1 MVTVSLYTRHMSNGI
16 VFHSLAA
23 LAYAA
28 LGLGL
33 CRSLSSTPPVVQAGI
48 FARLGLLFAIILHGF
63 ALQDTILQEGN
74 LRVSWSLALSAAVW
88 IGMVVFWLESL
99 FIRIDGLQLLLLPI
113 GAIVCVTAVL
123 FPQSQV
129 IAHANDAGL
138 RVHLLIALSAYALV
152 TIAALQAMLMSGL
165 DRRLHFPREEAAHPG
180 RLRRAV
186 GRLLDVQ
193 PPLLAQE
200 QVLFR
205 LIWIA
210 FAALTLTLVSGA
222 LISLSLS
229 GKWLPFDHKSIF
241 TLLSWLTFGIL
252 IVGRHLRGWRG
263 RTALRYTL
271 VGFAFVVL
279 AYTGSRFVIEVILQ
293 RY

>member
-1 MVTVSLYTRHMSNGI
+1 MVLVSLYTRHMSAGI

-33 CRSLSSTPPVVQAGI
+33 CRSLSSDPPIVKAGS
-48 FARLGLLFAIILHGF
+48 FARIGLLLAIVLHGI
-63 ALQDTILQEGN
+63 ALRDTVLQGGD
-74 LRVSWSLALSAAVW
+74 LRISWSLALSAAVW
-88 IGMVVFWLESL
+88 IGMLVFWLESL
-99 FIRIDGLQLLLLPI
+99 FIRIDGLQLLLLPV
-113 GAIVCVTAVL
+113 GTIVCVLAIL
-123 FPQSQV
+123 FPQSQM
-129 IAHANDAGL
+129 IAHAKDPGL
-138 RVHLLIALSAYALV
+138 RIHLLIALSAYALV

-165 DRRLHFPREEAAHPG
+165 DRRLHFPRENSAHPG
-180 RLRRAV
+180 PLRRAM

-229 GKWLPFDHKSIF
+229 GKWLPLDHKSIF
-241 TLLSWLTFGIL
+241 TLLSWLTFGLLL
-252 IVGRHLRGWRG
+252 IGRHLRGWRG

-293 RY
+293 RH

>member
-1 MVTVSLYTRHMSNGI
+1 MSYGI

-23 LAYAA
+23 LAYAV

-33 CRSLSSTPPVVQAGI
+33 WRSLSSESPTIQAGR
-48 FARLGLLFAIILHGF
+48 FARLGLFLAIILHGF
-63 ALQDTILQEGN
+63 ALRETVLQGGY
-74 LRVSWSLALSAAVW
+74 LRIGWSLALSAAIW
-88 IGMVVFWLESL
+88 IGMIVFWLESL
-99 FIRIDGLQLLLLPI
+99 IIRIDGLQLLLLPV
-113 GAIVCVTAVL
+113 GAVVCLLSAL

-129 IAHANDAGL
+129 LVHDGDAGL

-165 DRRLHFPREEAAHPG
+165 DHRLHFPREDRNQTGPV
-180 RLRRAV
+180 RRAL
-186 GRLLDVQ
+186 GRLLDAQ

-210 FAALTLTLVSGA
+210 FAALTLTVISGA
-222 LISLSLS
+222 LISLALV

-252 IVGRHLRGWRG
+252 LLGRHLRGWRG

-293 RY
+293 RN

>member
-1 MVTVSLYTRHMSNGI
+1 MSVGI

-23 LAYAA
+23 LAYTV
-28 LGLGL
+28 LGIGL
-33 CRSLSSTPPVVQAGI
+33 FRSLLSDTPIVKASHL
-48 FARLGLLFAIILHGF
+48 ARLGLLLAIVLHGI
-63 ALQDTILQEGN
+63 ALQDTVLQDGN
-74 LRVSWSLALSAAVW
+74 LRVGWSLALSATVW

-99 FIRIDGLQLLLLPI
+99 IIRIDGLQLLLLPT
-113 GAIVCVTAVL
+113 GAIVCLLAAA
-123 FPQSQV
+123 FPQAQL

-138 RVHLLIALSAYALV
+138 RIHLLIALSAYALV
-152 TIAALQAMLMSGL
+152 TIAALQAFLMSGL
-165 DRRLHFPREEAAHPG
+165 DRRLHFPLVEVAHTG
-180 RLRRAV
+180 TLRRAV
-186 GRLLDVQ
+186 GRLLDAQ

-205 LIWIA
+205 LIWVA
-210 FAALTLTLVSGA
+210 YVALTLTLISGA
-222 LISLSLS
+222 VISLSYS
-229 GKWLPFDHKSIF
+229 GKWLPLDHKSIF

-252 IVGRHLRGWRG
+252 LIGRYVRGWRG

-293 RY
+293 RR

>member
-1 MVTVSLYTRHMSNGI
+1 MSAGI

-33 CRSLSSTPPVVQAGI
+33 CRSLSSEPPIVKASSL
-48 FARLGLLFAIILHGF
+48 ARIGLLLAIVLHGI
-63 ALQDTILQEGN
+63 ALRDMVLQSGN
-74 LRVSWSLALSAAVW
+74 LRISWTLALSAAVW
-88 IGMVVFWLESL
+88 IGMIVFWLESL
-99 FIRIDGLQLLLLPI
+99 FIRIDGLQLLLLPV
-113 GAIVCVTAVL
+113 GTIVCLLAIS
-123 FPQSQV
+123 FPQSQL
-129 IAHANDAGL
+129 IAHANDPGL
-138 RVHLLIALSAYALV
+138 RIHLLIALSAYALV

-165 DRRLHFPREEAAHPG
+165 DRRLHFPRDEGAHPG
-180 RLRRAV
+180 PIRRAV
-186 GRLLDVQ
+186 GRLLDAQ

-229 GKWLPFDHKSIF
+229 GKWLPLDHKSIF
-241 TLLSWLTFGIL
+241 TLLSWLTFSIL

-293 RY
+293 RH

>member
-1 MVTVSLYTRHMSNGI
+1 MSVGI

-23 LAYAA
+23 LAYTV
-28 LGLGL
+28 LGIGL
-33 CRSLSSTPPVVQAGI
+33 FRSLSSATPIVKASP
-48 FARLGLLFAIILHGF
+48 FARLGLLLAIVLHGI
-63 ALQDTILQEGN
+63 ALQNTILQDGN
-74 LRVSWSLALSAAVW
+74 LRVGWSLALSAAVW
-88 IGMVVFWLESL
+88 IGMIVFWLESL
-99 FIRIDGLQLLLLPI
+99 IIRIDGLQLLLLPT
-113 GAIVCVTAVL
+113 GAIVCVLAAA

-129 IAHANDAGL
+129 LAHANDAGL
-138 RVHLLIALSAYALV
+138 RIHLLIALLAYALV

-165 DRRLHFPREEAAHPG
+165 DRRLHFPLNEVAHTG
-180 RLRRAV
+180 TFRRAV
-186 GRLLDVQ
+186 GRLLDAQ

-210 FAALTLTLVSGA
+210 YAALTLTLISGA
-222 LISLSLS
+222 VISLSYS
-229 GKWLPFDHKSIF
+229 GKWLPLDHKSIF

-252 IVGRHLRGWRG
+252 LIGRYVRGWRG

-293 RY
+293 RR

>member
-1 MVTVSLYTRHMSNGI
+1 MVTVSLYTRHMSVGI

-28 LGLGL
+28 LGIGL
-33 CRSLSSTPPVVQAGI
+33 FRSLSSDSPDIQSGSL
-48 FARLGLLFAIILHGF
+48 ARAGLLFAIVLHGI
-63 ALQDTILQEGN
+63 ALRDTVLQEGN
-74 LRVSWSLALSAAVW
+74 LRVGWALALSAAVW
-88 IGMVVFWLESL
+88 IGMLVFWLESL
-99 FIRIDGLQLLLLPI
+99 VIRIDGLQLLLLPI
-113 GAIVCVTAVL
+113 GTAVCLLAAL
-123 FPQSQV
+123 FPQSKV
-129 IAHANDAGL
+129 IAHAHDAGL
-138 RVHLLIALSAYALV
+138 RIHLLIALSAYALV
-152 TIAALQAMLMSGL
+152 TLAALQAMLMSGL
-165 DRRLHFPREEAAHPG
+165 DRRLHFPRDERAHAG
-180 RLRRAV
+180 LIRRAI
-186 GRLLDVQ
+186 GKLLDAQ

-210 FAALTLTLVSGA
+210 FAALSFTLISGA
-222 LISLSLS
+222 LFSLSLS
-229 GKWLPFDHKSIF
+229 GRWLPLDHKSIF

-293 RY
+293 RH

>member
-1 MVTVSLYTRHMSNGI
+1 MSIGI

-33 CRSLSSTPPVVQAGI
+33 WRTLSSSSDTHSSTSRVLEAGH
-48 FARLGLLFAIILHGF
+48 FARIGLLIAIILQGV
-63 ALQDTILQEGN
+63 ALQSTLLQDGH
-74 LRVSWSLALSAAVW
+74 LRIGWALALSAALW
-88 IGMVVFWLESL
+88 IGMIVFWLESL
-99 FIRIDGLQLLLLPI
+99 IIRIDGLQLLLLP
-113 GAIVCVTAVL
+113 TAVVICL
-123 FPQSQV
+123 LAVCFPKTSLL
-129 IAHANDAGL
+129 AHADDAGL
-138 RVHLLIALSAYALV
+138 RIHLLIALSAYALV
-152 TIAALQAMLMSGL
+152 TIAAMQAMLMSGL
-165 DRRLHFPREEAAHPG
+165 DRRLHFPLEHQTEAG
-180 RLRRAV
+180 TLRRAM
-186 GRLLDVQ
+186 GRLLDAQ
-193 PPLLAQE
+193 PSLMAQE

-222 LISLSLS
+222 LISLTMK
-229 GKWLPFDHKSIF
+229 GKWLSFDHKSIF

-252 IVGRHLRGWRG
+252 LVGRYVRGWRG

-271 VGFAFVVL
+271 AGFAFVVL

-293 RY
+293 RH

>member
-1 MVTVSLYTRHMSNGI
+1 MAVSLYTRHMSVGI

-23 LAYAA
+23 LAYAC

-33 CRSLSSTPPVVQAGI
+33 YRSLSSDPPIVKAGHL
-48 FARLGLLFAIILHGF
+48 ARIGLLLAIVLHGI
-63 ALQDTILQEGN
+63 ALRDMVLQDGN
-74 LRVSWSLALSAAVW
+74 LRVGWSLALSAAVW
-88 IGMVVFWLESL
+88 IGMIVFWLESL
-99 FIRIDGLQLLLLPI
+99 IIRIDGLQLLLLPT
-113 GAIVCVTAVL
+113 GTTVCMLAAV

-129 IAHANDAGL
+129 LAHANDAGL
-138 RVHLLIALSAYALV
+138 RIHLLIALLAYALV

-165 DRRLHFPREEAAHPG
+165 DRRLHFPRNEVAHTG
-180 RLRRAV
+180 AFRRAV
-186 GRLLDVQ
+186 GRLLDAQ

-210 FAALTLTLVSGA
+210 YAALTLTLISGA
-222 LISLSLS
+222 IISLSFS
-229 GKWLPFDHKSIF
+229 GKWLPLDHKSIF
-241 TLLSWLTFGIL
+241 TVLSWLTFGIL
-252 IVGRHLRGWRG
+252 LIGRYVRGWRG

-293 RY
+293 RR

>member
-1 MVTVSLYTRHMSNGI
+1 MSVSI

-23 LAYAA
+23 LAYAF

-33 CRSLSSTPPVVQAGI
+33 YRSLSSDPPIVEAGQ
-48 FARLGLLFAIILHGF
+48 FARIGLLLAIVLHGI
-63 ALQDTILQEGN
+63 ALRDMVLQDGN
-74 LRVSWSLALSAAVW
+74 LRVGWSLALSAAVW
-88 IGMVVFWLESL
+88 IGMIVFWLESL
-99 FIRIDGLQLLLLPI
+99 IIRIDGLQLLLLPT
-113 GAIVCVTAVL
+113 GAIVCLLAAV

-129 IAHANDAGL
+129 LAHANDAGL
-138 RVHLLIALSAYALV
+138 RIHLLIALLAYALV

-165 DRRLHFPREEAAHPG
+165 DRRLHFPLNEVAHTG
-180 RLRRAV
+180 AFRRAV
-186 GRLLDVQ
+186 GRLLDAQ

-210 FAALTLTLVSGA
+210 YAALTLTLISGA
-222 LISLSLS
+222 IISLSYS
-229 GKWLPFDHKSIF
+229 GKWLPLDHKSIF
-241 TLLSWLTFGIL
+241 TVLSWLTFGIL
-252 IVGRHLRGWRG
+252 LIGRYVRGWRG

-271 VGFAFVVL
+271 VGFALVVL

-293 RY
+293 RR